1 MTAVDAQ
8 ADSGT
13 RGVGLLTQIFRFVLV
28 GGFSAV
34 VDYGSYQGL
43 VAMGT
48 WVHLAK
54 ALSFVLGTTTAYLL
68 NRRWTF
74 NTAAGGAAPVAK
86 FVLLY
91 TVTFFVNIGV
101 NALMLHLLGDFTG
114 HLTVAWV
121 VAQGT
126 ATVINFVM
134 LRAFVFR
141 E

>member
-1 MTAVDAQ
+1 VTAVDAQ
-8 ADSGT
+8 ANTGARS
-13 RGVGLLTQIFRFVLV
+13 VGLLTQLFRFVLV
-28 GGFSAV
+28 GGLSAL

-43 VAMGT
+43 VALGT

-54 ALSFVLGTTTAYLL
+54 ALSFLLGTTTAYLL

-74 NTAAGGAAPVAK
+74 NASGGAAPVTK

-101 NALMLHLLGDFTG
+101 NALMLHLLGDFRW

-121 VAQGT
+121 IAQAT

-134 LRAFVFR
+134 LRIYVFR

>member
-1 MTAVDAQ
+1 VTAVDAQ
-8 ADSGT
+8 PDAGARS
-13 RGVGLLTQIFRFVLV
+13 VGLLTQIFRFVLV
-28 GGFSAV
+28 GGLAAM
-34 VDYGSYQGL
+34 VDYGSYQAL
-43 VAMGT
+43 VALGT

-74 NTAAGGAAPVAK
+74 NASGGTAPVAK
-86 FVLLY
+86 FLVLY

-101 NALMLHLLGDFTG
+101 NALMLHLLGDFRF